1 MTYYSENDN
10 LSFFSLDKN
19 IYPKNDVHEILN
31 PNFYNIVYKEE
42 SIDNQRLYMKDM
54 KDMNENDNNKK
65 KNSYEKSTSS
75 KTNLNYSTREL
86 NFENEDNINNK
97 DYPKFCSLFEIK
109 ELIINKLDISKCN
122 DIIKNIEYNKR
133 VEEGENKLQLIRK
146 KRERPNVEEYD
157 NIYDI
162 NPKKDKENYHK
173 RGPKTQKYNYKKEH
187 NKYSPD
193 NIIKGIKSRIFE
205 YPLKF
210 LNNMLEKYKK
220 PNKDLL
226 LKLDYKY
233 INKVNKKFDLEYLNM
248 PLKHLFSNEVS
259 FKVKQKL
266 KDKDYNKNTIERI
279 IQIETDKT
287 VLFALNMKFNDWLD
301 LFTLK
306 KNVIDIVIDYDVD
319 PNDIDCKKIENNL
332 IKVDNLLNLIL
343 DNNKD
348 EYFSLFILYLF
359 NYKRWFSIKK
369 GRDIIQ

>member
-1 MTYYSENDN
+1 M
-10 LSFFSLDKN
+10 
-19 IYPKNDVHEILN
+19 
-31 PNFYNIVYKEE
+31 
-42 SIDNQRLYMKDM
+42 
-54 KDMNENDNNKK
+54 
-65 KNSYEKSTSS
+65 
-75 KTNLNYSTREL
+75 
-86 NFENEDNINNK
+86 
-97 DYPKFCSLFEIK
+97 FEIK
-109 ELIINKLDISKCN
+109 ELIKNKLDISKYN

-205 YPLKF
+205 YPIKF
-210 LNNMLEKYKK
+210 LNNMLEKYKE
-220 PNKDLL
+220 PNRDLL

-233 INKVNKKFDLEYLNM
+233 INKINKKFDLEYLNM

-306 KNVIDIVIDYDVD
+306 KNVIDIVKDYDVD

-332 IKVDNLLNLIL
+332 IKVDNLLNIML

-348 EYFSLFILYLF
+348 EYFSIFTLYLF
-359 NYKRWFSIKK
+359 NHKRWFSIKK

>member
-42 SIDNQRLYMKDM
+42 SIDNQRLYMN
-54 KDMNENDNNKK
+54 DMNENDNNKK

-75 KTNLNYSTREL
+75 KTNLNFSTREL

-210 LNNMLEKYKK
+210 LNNMLEKYKE
-220 PNKDLL
+220 PNRDLL

-233 INKVNKKFDLEYLNM
+233 INKINKKFDLEYLNM

-332 IKVDNLLNLIL
+332 IKVDNLLNLML

-348 EYFSLFILYLF
+348 EYFSLFTLYLF

-369 GRDIIQ
+369 GRDII

>member
-1 MTYYSENDN
+1 
-10 LSFFSLDKN
+10 
-19 IYPKNDVHEILN
+19 LN

-42 SIDNQRLYMKDM
+42 SIDKQRLYMN
-54 KDMNENDNNKK
+54 DMNENDNNKK

-86 NFENEDNINNK
+86 NFEKEDNTNNK

-122 DIIKNIEYNKR
+122 DILKNIEYNKR

-173 RGPKTQKYNYKKEH
+173 RGPKTQKYNYKKEL

-266 KDKDYNKNTIERI
+266 KDKDK
-279 IQIETDKT
+279 
-287 VLFALNMKFNDWLD
+287 
-301 LFTLK
+301 
-306 KNVIDIVIDYDVD
+306 
-319 PNDIDCKKIENNL
+319 
-332 IKVDNLLNLIL
+332 
-343 DNNKD
+343 
-348 EYFSLFILYLF
+348 S
-359 NYKRWFSIKK
+359 KR
-369 GRDIIQ
+369 

>member
-42 SIDNQRLYMKDM
+42 SIDNQRLYMKVM
-54 KDMNENDNNKK
+54 NDMNENDNNKK

-86 NFENEDNINNK
+86 NFEKEDNINNK

-205 YPLKF
+205 YPIKF
-210 LNNMLEKYKK
+210 LNNMLEKYKE
-220 PNKDLL
+220 PNRDLL

-319 PNDIDCKKIENNL
+319 PNDIDYKKIENNL
-332 IKVDNLLNLIL
+332 IKVDNLLNIML

-348 EYFSLFILYLF
+348 EYFSLFTLYLF

-369 GRDIIQ
+369 GRDIIR

>member
-1 MTYYSENDN
+1 MSYYSENDN
-10 LSFFSLDKN
+10 LSFFSIDKN

-42 SIDNQRLYMKDM
+42 SIDNQRLYMN
-54 KDMNENDNNKK
+54 DMNENDNNKK
-65 KNSYEKSTSS
+65 KNSYEKSTSF
-75 KTNLNYSTREL
+75 KANLNYSTREL

-193 NIIKGIKSRIFE
+193 NIIKGIKSKIFE
-205 YPLKF
+205 YPIKF
-210 LNNMLEKYKK
+210 LNNMLEKYKE
-220 PNKDLL
+220 PNRDLL

-332 IKVDNLLNLIL
+332 IKVDNLLNIML